1 MNASLIQQAKEETLF
16 LLWDE
21 YQAKFG
27 TNVVINAAIEAT
39 RHRHECKR
47 KHITHSEAKACVEY
61 ALYGTLIDGERGT
74 FGGVTQM
81 IDVAYIAIQ
90 KTRTPEQR
98 SHFEKKWKLLK
109 GISFTLEDIYRD

>member
-1 MNASLIQQAKEETLF
+1 MNASVKLIKEETLF

-27 TNVVINAAIEAT
+27 TNVVINSAIEAI

-61 ALYGTLIDGERGT
+61 ALYGTLIDGEQGT

-81 IDVAYIAIQ
+81 IDVAYIAIH
-90 KTRTPEQR
+90 KSRTPEQR
-98 SHFEKKWKLLK
+98 SHFENKWKLLRSI
-109 GISFTLEDIYRD
+109 GFALEDIYRD